1 MRWLRSP
8 LAAAAVLV
16 LAGAIVVAQPRPDS
30 ARADLP
36 CSVSTGG
43 LGVIGGLAEDVTG
56 GAIGAGNPLGD
67 LCSKV
72 TGKVAGAI
80 TSPVTSALKGV
91 GDDVFEEMTKWV
103 AQGAGWLMGQVVGA
117 VDSST
122 TPHLRQAGFL
132 SEYAKMSAIA
142 VLLGV
147 AALLA
152 AMLQGIAQGN
162 AGLLLRVVLVNTPLA
177 FVGTSVAFVVVQL
190 LVGATDSLCHAI
202 SAGTGNHGSQLFEA
216 AIRDL
221 GKVGGEVGEAPTGG
235 GISGAIGHNSGQAT
249 TPLFVGFLL
258 AIVGALAA
266 LCVLFEF
273 LLRDAGIYAVSLFM
287 PFALYASISPR
298 WRGVMRKYAEALFA
312 LIESKFIIVAVITL
326 AATLV
331 AKEDTSVEVVLVAS
345 ALMALACFAPFFLF
359 RIVAVSE
366 GAAAA
371 SFGRRSAGGAIV
383 GGASRTAH
391 TARSV
396 ASMASSG
403 GGAGGG
409 GSGVRLWSASE
420 LAGRQP
426 KPPTAPGGGDGSSK
440 PGPGGDR
447 GGAGGSGRSSEGPAR
462 PSTGA
467 PPASSSSSGGTG
479 SGKTGAG
486 QGTGGAAATGGGGAA
501 AAGVAAAKAPQKG
514 ADRLSD
520 TGAARSAGKSAGGAG
535 ATGDGGGSEKRG
547 AGGGGG
553 REDSNDGGG
562 GSTSGAGG
570 SAERRPRP
578 ESSSATGEGAG
589 SRGDAPSRQPSDRP
603 PRPPSQRPDGPET
616 VDPGGES

>member
-1 MRWLRSP
+1 MRWLRSASP
-8 LAAAAVLV
+8 VAAVLV
-16 LAGAIVVAQPRPDS
+16 FALVLIVAQPRPDS

-216 AIRDL
+216 AIGDL

-331 AKEDTSVEVVLVAS
+331 AREDTSVEVVLVAS

-403 GGAGGG
+403 GGAGAG
-409 GSGVRLWSASE
+409 GSGVRLWNASE

-426 KPPTAPGGGDGSSK
+426 KPPTAAGGGGGSSK
-440 PGPGGDR
+440 PGTGGDR
-447 GGAGGSGRSSEGPAR
+447 GGAGGSGRTSEGPAR
-462 PSTGA
+462 PTAGA
-467 PPASSSSSGGTG
+467 PSGSSAAGGGTR

-486 QGTGGAAATGGGGAA
+486 QGASGAAATVGGAA
-501 AAGVAAAKAPQKG
+501 AAGAAAAKAPQKG

-520 TGAARSAGKSAGGAG
+520 TGGARSAEKAAGGAG
-535 ATGDGGGSEKRG
+535 ATGDDGGGDRG
-547 AGGGGG
+547 AGGG
-553 REDSNDGGG
+553 RKDSADGGG
-562 GSTSGAGG
+562 GRTSGAGG

-578 ESSSATGEGAG
+578 DSSSRTGEGSG
-589 SRGDAPSRQPSDRP
+589 SREDATSRQPSDRP
-603 PRPPSQRPDGPET
+603 PRPPSQRPEGSET